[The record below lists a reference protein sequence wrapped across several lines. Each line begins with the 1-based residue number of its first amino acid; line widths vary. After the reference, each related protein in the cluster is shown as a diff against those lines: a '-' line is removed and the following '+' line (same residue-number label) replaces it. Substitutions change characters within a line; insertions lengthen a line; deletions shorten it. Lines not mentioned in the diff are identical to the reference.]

1 MSSEEI
7 RVIIVVYLAVFLPL
21 FIYFKNKSKLPI
33 WIPSFYMI
41 AVVVCALGWE
51 LWFTF
56 GWLDGDPVDIRRSE
70 NLNTWLPK
78 NINWLMNSMGDAGA
92 VLLGGVWL
100 MWISHGKDKSIFM
113 KWKWSAF
120 VVLLLWCIG
129 QNILVEMFLYHDQ
142 LAEGKALSW
151 APLSP
156 LGPYIN
162 PILFEFNERTN
173 HKQQVIIM
181 TINPTEISDII
192 KDKIK
197 NLDIKTQSH
206 IEGTLVYLT
215 DGIARIYGITAA
227 IQG

>member
-1 MSSEEI
+1 MSFEEA
-7 RVIIVVYLAVFLPL
+7 RVITIVYLAIFLPFL
-21 FIYFKNKSKLPI
+21 IYFKNKSNLPK
-33 WIPSFYMI
+33 WIPTFYLI
-41 AVVVCALGWE
+41 AIVICSLGWE

-56 GWLDGDPVDIRRSE
+56 GWVDGDPVDIRRSE
-70 NLNTWLPK
+70 NLNMWLPK

-120 VVLLLWCIG
+120 AVLLLWCIG

-142 LAEGKALSW
+142 LAEGKVLSW

-162 PILFEFNERTN
+162 PILFEFNERT
-173 HKQQVIIM
+173 IM
-181 TINPTEISDII
+181 LQSQMPWLLLPWFFYRTLINLN
-192 KDKIK
+192 K
-197 NLDIKTQSH
+197 
-206 IEGTLVYLT
+206 
-215 DGIARIYGITAA
+215 
-227 IQG
+227 